1 MQAHLL
7 QAHALVRVGHQDLLA
22 EVLRVVAERVKGAH
36 GVVRLLQVEVR
47 DVRVGVVLVLAREG
61 RLPRQKL
68 KAEDAHGPL
77 VDFLVVGLLVDE
89 LGRHVVHRAAES
101 RPPLVNGVRG
111 PAEVTQFNMH
121 RVQVG
126 NQNIFRL
133 DVPMDHVAVLQVEQ
147 RLDHL
152 RYDMSCAI
160 LREALFSAQLLVKIA
175 MLTVLEHHVNVL
187 RIVEVAVKAYNIRM
201 VQSPLNFKLAFHL
214 AEEIK
219 LLEHILEND
228 LEGAWHTS

>member
-1 MQAHLL
+1 
-7 QAHALVRVGHQDLLA
+7 
-22 EVLRVVAERVKGAH
+22 
-36 GVVRLLQVEVR
+36 
-47 DVRVGVVLVLAREG
+47 
-61 RLPRQKL
+61 
-68 KAEDAHGPL
+68 
-77 VDFLVVGLLVDE
+77 
-89 LGRHVVHRAAES
+89 
-101 RPPLVNGVRG
+101 
-111 PAEVTQFNMH
+111 MH

-152 RYDMSCAI
+152 GYDMPCAI

-175 MLTVLEHHVNVL
+175 MLAVLQHHVNVL
-187 RIVEVAVKAYNIRM
+187 CVVEVAVKAYNIRM
-201 VQSPLNFKLAFHL
+201 VQSPLNFKLSFHL

-228 LEGAWHTS
+228 LESAWHTS